1 MVHPQGMH
9 NSSDMAQGPLLSD
22 QPYKRRYDSPHIE
35 LGAQLTVE
43 KTPNQRPAVR
53 ISDHESATTDQR
65 PKNENQR
72 PIFANQRPHVNQRP
86 QSSESA
92 ITILRISDHM
102 WESATTN
109 QRPHARN
116 SLCTRS
122 GYLQPAI
129 HGRKLETKPRRR
141 SEMEKVR
148 REKMQVREEVGKSRN
163 TVFSNVLWLRRVEK

>member
-1 MVHPQGMH
+1 MPHSAWSKKKI
-9 NSSDMAQGPLLSD
+9 SSDAN
-22 QPYKRRYDSPHIE
+22 
-35 LGAQLTVE
+35 E

-53 ISDHESATTDQR
+53 ISDHESATTNQR
-65 PKNENQR
+65 PSFANQRPIFANQR

-92 ITILRISDHM
+92 TTILRISDHM
-102 WESATTN
+102 WESATAN

-148 REKMQVREEVGKSRN
+148 REKMQVREKVGKSRN
-163 TVFSNVLWLRRVEK
+163 TVFFQCFVAPEGRKLGSLKRRARSEAR

>member
-1 MVHPQGMH
+1 MDEYGSLWIH
-9 NSSDMAQGPLLSD
+9 
-22 QPYKRRYDSPHIE
+22 R
-35 LGAQLTVE
+35 E

-86 QSSESA
+86 RSSESA
-92 ITILRISDHM
+92 TTCGNQRPRISDRMLGIHLLQ
-102 WESATTN
+102 AAVIYN
-109 QRPHARN
+109 QKFMEG
-116 SLCTRS
+116 S
-122 GYLQPAI
+122 
-129 HGRKLETKPRRR
+129 LETKPRRR

>member
-1 MVHPQGMH
+1 MFGGSAGFFLQRCRHYRYIVSVPRK
-9 NSSDMAQGPLLSD
+9 LRISD
-22 QPYKRRYDSPHIE
+22 QPS
-35 LGAQLTVE
+35 
-43 KTPNQRPAVR
+43 
-53 ISDHESATTDQR
+53 ESATTNQR
-65 PKNENQR
+65 PSFANQRPIFANQR

-92 ITILRISDHM
+92 TTILRISDHM

-148 REKMQVREEVGKSRN
+148 REKMQVREEAGKSRN
-163 TVFSNVLWLRRVEK
+163 TVFSNVL

>member
-1 MVHPQGMH
+1 
-9 NSSDMAQGPLLSD
+9 MADLDRLHRIVDHKKG
-22 QPYKRRYDSPHIE
+22 
-35 LGAQLTVE
+35 E

-53 ISDHESATTDQR
+53 ISDHESATTNQR
-65 PKNENQR
+65 PSFANQRPIFANQR

-92 ITILRISDHM
+92 TTC
-102 WESATTN
+102 ESATTN

>member
-1 MVHPQGMH
+1 MIFRGQ
-9 NSSDMAQGPLLSD
+9 
-22 QPYKRRYDSPHIE
+22 
-35 LGAQLTVE
+35 E

-53 ISDHESATTDQR
+53 ISDHESATTNQR
-65 PKNENQR
+65 PSFANQRPIFANQR

-92 ITILRISDHM
+92 TTILRISDHM

-148 REKMQVREEVGKSRN
+148 REKMQVREKVGKSRN
-163 TVFSNVLWLRRVEK
+163 TVFFQCFVAPEGRKVGSLKRRARSELAR